1 MAFPRK
7 LLADHEKIVLD
18 LRPHWIE
25 VLPSALWSVALLAVL
40 FLGYA
45 AVDAVMETNPEP
57 AKAVVGGAV
66 LIAWIFLALIP
77 FLKWRFTMFVLTTD
91 RLITRHGIIAKNS
104 KEIPLERIND
114 VAFSQSI
121 AERLVGAG
129 DLLVE
134 SAGERGQTR
143 IENIRKPEQV
153 QLMIYKEI
161 EKNNPSFA
169 VATPK
174 PTFMQPPD
182 PLNPLA
188 QLEALARLRD
198 QGAITSAEFETK
210 KQELLRRL

>member
-7 LLADHEKIVLD
+7 LLADHEQIVLD

-25 VLPSALWSVALLAVL
+25 VLPSALWSAALLAAL

-57 AKAVVGGAV
+57 AKAVGGGAA
-66 LIAWIFLALIP
+66 LIAWVFLALIP
-77 FLKWRFTMFVLTTD
+77 FLRWRYTMFVLTTD
-91 RLITRHGIIAKNS
+91 RLITRYGIIAKNS

-121 AERLVGAG
+121 MERLVGAG

-143 IENIRKPEQV
+143 IENIRKPDQV

-161 EKNNPSFA
+161 EKNSNNMLTPRTVPSSDS
-169 VATPK
+169 
-174 PTFMQPPD
+174 D
-182 PLNPLA
+182 PLS

-198 QGAITSAEFETK
+198 QGAITSAEYETK
-210 KQELLRRL
+210 KQELLGRL

>member
-7 LLADHEKIVLD
+7 LLADHEQIVLD

-25 VLPSALWSVALLAVL
+25 VLPSALWSAALLAAL

-57 AKAVVGGAV
+57 AKAVVGGAA
-66 LIAWIFLALIP
+66 LIAWVFLALIP
-77 FLKWRFTMFVLTTD
+77 FLRWRYTMFVLTTD
-91 RLITRHGIIAKNS
+91 RLITRYGIIAKNS

-121 AERLVGAG
+121 MERLVGAG

-143 IENIRKPEQV
+143 IENIRKPDQV

-161 EKNNPSFA
+161 EKNSNNMLTPRTVPSSDS
-169 VATPK
+169 
-174 PTFMQPPD
+174 D
-182 PLNPLA
+182 PLS

-198 QGAITSAEFETK
+198 QGAITSAEYETK
-210 KQELLRRL
+210 KQELLGRL